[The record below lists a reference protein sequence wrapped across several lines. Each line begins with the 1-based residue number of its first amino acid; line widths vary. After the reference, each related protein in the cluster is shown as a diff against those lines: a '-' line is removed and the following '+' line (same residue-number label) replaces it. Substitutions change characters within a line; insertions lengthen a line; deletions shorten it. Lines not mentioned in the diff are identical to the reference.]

1 MATLPEPF
9 MKDVKGLNENLIYL
23 NKSLDNFSKSSNN
36 VQERFIFWTKI
47 MAVAIMVQAIAI
59 GFQVYLTLFG

>member
-1 MATLPEPF
+1 MVTLPEQF

-36 VQERFIFWTKI
+36 LQEKFIFWTKV
-47 MAVAIMVQAIAI
+47 MAGVIIIQVIAI
-59 GFQVYLTLFG
+59 GSQVYLTLFR